1 MLGQEFYEIIS
12 KTNYHFNGCDA
23 QSIIHLISQHGP
35 NLVGL
40 ELGVF
45 EAQSFCSL
53 LQNCPNIKTL
63 YGVDSW
69 QPYTDYLKI
78 PYDGSPAYQIDSK
91 SMEIAKFMAFH
102 SIKHSG
108 FKEKAIILE
117 KDSKDAL
124 NDIPDN
130 SLDFIFLDTYMS
142 EKQAFEDVHDWY
154 PKIKKGGL
162 FMGHDF
168 SSSVIAK
175 VILDFR
181 KRYNINSL
189 LSVFDNTFVW
199 KKEY

>member
-1 MLGQEFYEIIS
+1 MLGLGAYINLS
-12 KTNYHFNGCDA
+12 KGNYNFNKCDA
-23 QSIIHLISQHGP
+23 QSVIHLISQHGP

-69 QPYTDYLKI
+69 QPYADCLKE
-78 PYDGSPAYQIDSK
+78 PYDGKPAYIIDPK
-91 SMEIAKFMAFH
+91 SIEIIKFMAFH

-108 FKEKAIILE
+108 YKEKAIILE
-117 KDSKDAL
+117 KDSKEAL
-124 NDIPDN
+124 NDIPDD
-130 SLDFIFLDTYMS
+130 SLDFIFLDTYMTY
-142 EKQAFEDVHDWY
+142 EQAYNDVNEWY
-154 PKIKKGGL
+154 PKVKNGGL
-162 FMGHDF
+162 FMGHD
-168 SSSVIAK
+168 SSSSAIMK

-181 KRYNINSL
+181 KKYNINSP

-199 KKEY
+199 KKE

>member
-1 MLGQEFYEIIS
+1 MLGLNTYINLS
-12 KTNYHFNGCDA
+12 KENYRFNRCDA

-53 LQNCPNIKTL
+53 LQNCSNVKTL

-69 QPYTDYLKI
+69 QPYTDYLKE
-78 PYDGSPAYQIDSK
+78 PYDETPAYNIDSK
-91 SMEIAKFMAFH
+91 SIELVKSIAFH

-124 NDIPDN
+124 NDIPNN

-142 EKQAFEDVHDWY
+142 EKQAFEDVYDWY
-154 PKIKKGGL
+154 PKVKKGGL
-162 FMGHDF
+162 FTGHDADG
-168 SSSVIAK
+168 SIIMI
-175 VILDFR
+175 VILNFR
-181 KRYNINSL
+181 KRYNINSP

-199 KKEY
+199 KKE

>member
-1 MLGQEFYEIIS
+1 MLGLGTYINLS
-12 KTNYHFNGCDA
+12 KENYDFSKCDA
-23 QSIIHLISQHGP
+23 QSIIHLINQHGS

-45 EAQSFCSL
+45 EASSFCTL
-53 LQNCPNIKTL
+53 LQKCPNIKTL
-63 YGVDSW
+63 YGVDSF
-69 QPYTDYLKI
+69 QPYTDYLKE
-78 PYDGSPAYQIDSK
+78 PYDESPAYHIDSK
-91 SMEIAKFMAFH
+91 SMEIIKFMAFH

-154 PKIKKGGL
+154 PKVKKGGL
-162 FMGHDF
+162 FTGHDADG
-168 SSSVIAK
+168 SMIMR
-175 VILDFR
+175 VILNFR
-181 KRYNINSL
+181 KRYNINSP